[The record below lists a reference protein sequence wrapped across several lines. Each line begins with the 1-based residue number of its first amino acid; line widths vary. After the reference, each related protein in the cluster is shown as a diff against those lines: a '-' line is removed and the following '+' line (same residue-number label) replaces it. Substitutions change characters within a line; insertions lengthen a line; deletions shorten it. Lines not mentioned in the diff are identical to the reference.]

1 MTTSVPEWVCTE
13 EAIKNDEAFYLH
25 PVSCGFVLVQIELS
39 VITLH
44 YLIACVSLSKHMPP

>member
-25 PVSCGFVLVQIELS
+25 PVSWFCIGTNWAVNETHQMSEV
-39 VITLH
+39 H
-44 YLIACVSLSKHMPP
+44 YLIACLFV